1 MNVSMRKLTH
11 LFLLVLFLAAST
23 SALGQ
28 SNYAS
33 LSGTVFDPQQ
43 KAIPGAAVQ
52 LTSDSTQASRSVN
65 SNEQGLYQF
74 TALLPGTYKLTVRAS
89 GLASLTQSVT
99 LEVGQQMTL
108 DISLI
113 LSSLSTTVDVKTD
126 SPNVLRTTDASVGEV
141 VEPTSVRNLPLN
153 GRMMI
158 DLVLTVPGA
167 HALKKLPLSIKSQT
181 RAL

>member
-1 MNVSMRKLTH
+1 MRKLIH
-11 LFLLVLFLAAST
+11 LSLLVLFLSVSS

-52 LTSDSTQASRSVN
+52 LISDSTQASRSVN
-65 SNEQGLYQF
+65 SNEQGIYQF
-74 TALLPGTYKLTVRAS
+74 TALLPGTYKLTVQAS

-108 DISLI
+108 DISLK
-113 LSSLSTTVDVKTD
+113 LSSLSTTVDVRLTLPTCCELLMRAWEKLSSLHQFATFH
-126 SPNVLRTTDASVGEV
+126 ST
-141 VEPTSVRNLPLN
+141 VEC
-153 GRMMI
+153 
-158 DLVLTVPGA
+158 
-167 HALKKLPLSIKSQT
+167 
-181 RAL
+181 